1 MNTFIKMRNYWIG
14 MILMPF
20 ILVTGAAIYEGNLD
34 ELFTDR
40 YMFSEMNAVFI
51 ATAILAIV
59 GTYVFQILKQGIKD
73 DIQEI
78 RKHLEERRIANN

>member
-20 ILVTGAAIYEGNLD
+20 ILVTGAAIHKGNLD
-34 ELFTDR
+34 ELFTDK

-51 ATAILAIV
+51 ATAILVII
-59 GTYVFQILKQGIKD
+59 GTYAFQILRDGIKK

-78 RKHLEERRIANN
+78 RDYVKERRIANN